1 MSKTKTIKVADV
13 RESLN
18 RMLDDVGHLET
29 HPEVFTT
36 TDENGIK
43 FPMTPADF
51 YRMGIFNAL
60 ESILH
65 DTGNYNGFGYDTEA
79 NARFSSTP
87 MKRYYY

>member
-1 MSKTKTIKVADV
+1 MSKRKTIKVADV

-18 RMLDDVGHLET
+18 RMLDHLGHLES

-36 TDENGIK
+36 RDENGVES
-43 FPMTPADF
+43 PMTPADF

-65 DTGNYNGFGYDTEA
+65 DTGNYNGFEYDTEKNHP
-79 NARFSSTP
+79 NASTP
-87 MKRYYY
+87 MKRRYF